1 MQATL
6 AYLCFCD
13 YAHCVYVGVAGS
25 SVKWQEWVDT
35 SSQLEAVGHLAA
47 HVHITTIELLN
58 RCHGGNVGNLVS
70 PRTFIECLKM
80 TKCLAVTI
88 KQKGKVR

>member
-1 MQATL
+1 M
-6 AYLCFCD
+6 
-13 YAHCVYVGVAGS
+13 
-25 SVKWQEWVDT
+25 KWQDWVDT

-47 HVHITTIELLN
+47 HVHITTVELLK

-80 TKCLAVTI
+80 TQFLAVSM
-88 KQKGKVR
+88 KQKEKVR